1 MKNDLACGKQS
12 QILTKTFGNKSKY
25 NPAPNGN
32 FKTNI
37 GKGMSH
43 EKAAIAD

>member
-1 MKNDLACGKQS
+1 MKNNPAYGKQN
-12 QILTKTFGNKSKY
+12 QNLTKTFGNKRKCD
-25 NPAPNGN
+25 PAPNGN
-32 FKTNI
+32 FNTNI

>member
-1 MKNDLACGKQS
+1 MKNNPAYGKQN
-12 QILTKTFGNKSKY
+12 QILTKTFGNKRKY

-32 FKTNI
+32 FNANI